1 MGTTVPQHDQ
11 DSAAT
16 SIIDQLMRSDTWL
29 LNDSEVAPLLGVG
42 RGWVRDHADE
52 IPGYRP
58 LGRYYRF
65 ARGPLF
71 DWMGGEKL
79 LLPSEAAKLLRV
91 PKSWVYANADQ
102 IPGVLR
108 LGGYVRFRSCDLL
121 RFVSG
126 SEVVQ

>member
-1 MGTTVPQHDQ
+1 
-11 DSAAT
+11 
-16 SIIDQLMRSDTWL
+16 
-29 LNDSEVAPLLGVG
+29 
-42 RGWVRDHADE
+42 
-52 IPGYRP
+52 
-58 LGRYYRF
+58 
-65 ARGPLF
+65 
-71 DWMGGEKL
+71 MGGEKL